1 MKEANLINN
10 NDLTESELWQ
20 LLLDALMI
28 HFKGHNAR
36 MLEVTDTSF
45 TYELTT
51 RNDDFTYYQVEYIMS
66 LSDRLDVLWNEAE
79 KIGASD
85 S

>member
-1 MKEANLINN
+1 MKKAKLIKNN
-10 NDLTESELWQ
+10 GLTESELWQ

-28 HFKGHNAR
+28 HFKDHNAK

-51 RNDDFTYYQVEYIMS
+51 GNDDFTYYQVEYTIS
-66 LSDRLDVLWNEAE
+66 PSDGLDISWSEAE
-79 KIGASD
+79 KIENI
-85 S
+85 